1 MKTLAKA
8 PSAILAVGAAITLG
22 LLASGC
28 SSTSGDSTPKS
39 GQQAVGAEGKTKKE
53 SKPFIKPFDYH
64 PAEEIP
70 KGKGAFTGEGGS
82 VVIVGNGGIIGGDDG
97 EGGETAETKPNVPN
111 GLVGDKKNRKRDD
124 SYLEY

>member
-1 MKTLAKA
+1 M
-8 PSAILAVGAAITLG
+8 PNAILAIGAAIALG

-28 SSTSGDSTPKS
+28 SSTSGDAKPNT
-39 GQQAVGAEGKTKKE
+39 GQQATGAGKTGDGTAKKE
-53 SKPFIKPFDYH
+53 SKPFIKPFDYQ

-70 KGKGAFTGEGGS
+70 KGKGAFTGEGGN

-111 GLVGDKKNRKRDD
+111 GLIGDKKNRKRDD
-124 SYLEY
+124 TYLDY